1 MKSITE
7 KQSGASMQG
16 YRTGARQEDKN
27 RIRQMSADGKS
38 VDEISRALLIEK
50 DCVQSFVDHFSGN
63 MRDKKSDAPVKRR
76 QRRVR
81 PQGQQDQESSEKE
94 SADESK

>member
-1 MKSITE
+1 
-7 KQSGASMQG
+7 MQG

-50 DCVQSFVDHFSGN
+50 DCVQSFVAHFSGN
-63 MRDKKSDAPVKRR
+63 ASDKKSDAPVKRR